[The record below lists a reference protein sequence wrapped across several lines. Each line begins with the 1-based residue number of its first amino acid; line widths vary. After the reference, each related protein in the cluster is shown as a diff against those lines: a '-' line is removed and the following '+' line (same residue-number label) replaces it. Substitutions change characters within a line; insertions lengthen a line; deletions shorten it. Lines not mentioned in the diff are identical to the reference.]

1 MKGRP
6 CASAS
11 RRLLFQSIQAWRS
24 CLRPSWRPSWRPFW
38 RPSSSPSRR
47 SRSRCGLS
55 HFSSR
60 YLLVTMM
67 KPPPASNTVTII
79 SEYMIISDSA
89 DALVWI
95 MAIIVSTALFMQSAC
110 NLAPCYQCHP
120 ANRKSKYK
128 SYAPVPP
135 SLGDC
140 QDGYSDILL
149 FVRLFVARL
158 VFTVVRDYTTLL

>member
-24 CLRPSWRPSWRPFW
+24 CLRPSWRPWRPSWRPFW

-60 YLLVTMM
+60 YLFVTMM

-89 DALVWI
+89 DALVRI
-95 MAIIVSTALFMQSAC
+95 MAIIVSTALSCNPLVISLHATSAVQPIVRA
-110 NLAPCYQCHP
+110 NIRATHQCHQVL
-120 ANRKSKYK
+120 ATVRMDIRTSC
-128 SYAPVPP
+128 
-135 SLGDC
+135 SL
-140 QDGYSDILL
+140 
-149 FVRLFVARL
+149 
-158 VFTVVRDYTTLL
+158 